1 MHRKIY
7 AVSAV
12 MRRLD
17 LVSGQ
22 EAVRRLQ
29 AVSYADQGAVC
40 PSRHLAAN

>member
-1 MHRKIY
+1 MHRKIF

-17 LVSGQ
+17 LISGQ
-22 EAVRRLQ
+22 EAVHCLQ
-29 AVSYADQGAVC
+29 GVPYVDQGAVC